1 MAKAKKSDDE
11 RAPVAKCIDAFHAAF
26 VARFGFKPKIDGGKD
41 GANLKRLIATW
52 DERVV
57 LDLIAEFFSTRDPRV
72 ARSDYTIGAF
82 YNLAQHL
89 RLRRQTV
96 QDQRTAENMD
106 AASRASETR
115 H

>member
-1 MAKAKKSDDE
+1 MAKTKVVD
-11 RAPVAKCIDAFHAAF
+11 RAPVSKCIDAFHDAF
-26 VARFGFKPKIDGGKD
+26 VRRFGFKPKIDGGKD

-57 LDLIAEFFSTRDPRV
+57 LELIEEFFTTRDPRV

-89 RLRRQTV
+89 RLRRQTI